1 MHKPCTAA
9 LKQYVLF
16 VLLVTL
22 EKLTFVELFIMQAS
36 DSILLVFCF

>member
-1 MHKPCTAA
+1 MHKPCAPA

-22 EKLTFVELFIMQAS
+22 QKLTFVELFIMQAS
-36 DSILLVFCF
+36 GNIEATLFY

>member
-1 MHKPCTAA
+1 MHKPCVAA

-22 EKLTFVELFIMQAS
+22 QKLTFVELFIMEAS
-36 DSILLVFCF
+36 GNMEAPMFY

>member
-1 MHKPCTAA
+1 MHKPCAAA

-22 EKLTFVELFIMQAS
+22 QKLTFVELFIMQAS
-36 DSILLVFCF
+36 GNIEATLFY

>member
-1 MHKPCTAA
+1 MHKPCAA
-9 LKQYVLF
+9 VLKQYVMF

-36 DSILLVFCF
+36 DNMEARVFY

>member
-1 MHKPCTAA
+1 MHKPCAAA

-36 DSILLVFCF
+36 DNMEARVFY

>member
-1 MHKPCTAA
+1 MHKPCATA

-22 EKLTFVELFIMQAS
+22 QKLTFVELFIMQAS
-36 DSILLVFCF
+36 GNMEAPMLY

>member
-36 DSILLVFCF
+36 DNMEAPVFY

>member
-1 MHKPCTAA
+1 MNKPCAAA

-36 DSILLVFCF
+36 DNMEAPGFY